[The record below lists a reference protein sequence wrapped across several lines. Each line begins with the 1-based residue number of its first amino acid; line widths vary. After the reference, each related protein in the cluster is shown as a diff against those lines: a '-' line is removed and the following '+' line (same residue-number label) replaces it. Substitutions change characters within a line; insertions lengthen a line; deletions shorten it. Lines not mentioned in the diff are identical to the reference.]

1 MELNN
6 TRIKWTE
13 EMVIEKIQELHL
25 AGEPLNAS
33 HIMKTN
39 SRLYGAS
46 RKHLGSWKAAVG
58 RAGIDYATIN
68 LRSNETSW
76 TQEMIVEEIKS
87 IYAKGEPLNSDYIQ
101 KNHTKL
107 HSASQRYFNSWGEAV
122 ETAGLN
128 YNDIKGIKWT
138 EETVSQN
145 IIELEREGVN
155 LSSSNMQ
162 KNHMSLF
169 QAGCRIYG
177 SWKDAVNNSGVD
189 YNKFRKQREWTVDIV
204 NEEIK
209 KFYLEHGAAPAGLV
223 SRKYGSLYQVARR
236 MKVYKNK
243 NWDEIVQ
250 IALES

>member
-1 MELNN
+1 MEMN

-13 EMVIEKIQELHL
+13 EMVIEKIQEIHL

-33 HIMKTN
+33 HIMKTD

-46 RKHLGSWKAAVG
+46 RKHLGSWKDAVAK
-58 RAGIDYATIN
+58 AGLDYATIN
-68 LRSNETSW
+68 LRSNEISW
-76 TQEMIVEEIKS
+76 TQETIVEEIRR
-87 IYAKGEPLNSDYIQ
+87 IFNEGEPLNSDYIQ

-128 YNDIKGIKWT
+128 YDDIKGIKWT

-145 IIELEREGVN
+145 IIELERDGVD

-162 KNHMSLF
+162 QQHMSLF

-177 SWKDAVNNSGVD
+177 SWKDAVNKSGVD
-189 YNKFRKQREWTVDIV
+189 YNKFRKQREWTEETI
-204 NEEIK
+204 NAEIK
-209 KFYLEHGAAPAGLV
+209 KFFLEHGKAPAGLV
-223 SRKYGSLYQVARR
+223 SKEYGSLYQVARR
-236 MKVYKNK
+236 MNKNK
-243 NWDEIVQ
+243 HWDEIVHN
-250 IALES
+250 ALNS